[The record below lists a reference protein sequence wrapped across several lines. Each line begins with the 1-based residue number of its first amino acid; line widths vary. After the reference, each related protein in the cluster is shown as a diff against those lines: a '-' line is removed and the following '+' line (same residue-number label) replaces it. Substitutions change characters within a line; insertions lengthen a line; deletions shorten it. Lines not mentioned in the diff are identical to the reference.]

1 MMKNDDVSILI
12 TLKLLSCRSFLQ
24 HEPEGD
30 ASWKVPAN
38 LQTSSKPVQ
47 PPRNLYKMELETATS
62 GIFTT

>member
-12 TLKLLSCRSFLQ
+12 TLKLLSCGSFLQ
-24 HEPEGD
+24 HESEGD

-38 LQTSSKPVQ
+38 LQTSSKPGQ
-47 PPRNLYKMELETATS
+47 RPRTLYKMELETATS